1 MPSAI
6 GEVWSVNGPVV
17 IATGLRSTPV
27 GNQVSVGEIGLVGEV
42 VGVRGDKTI
51 IQVYEDT
58 TGITPGDKVVDRG
71 FPISVELG
79 PGLMG
84 NIFDGIQ
91 RPLEVIR
98 EKSGIFVENGV
109 QADPLDRSRLWEFVP
124 KVSEGQELEGG
135 QIIGEVQE
143 TSFVVH
149 RILLPVGLKGKV
161 LWLAGPGKYRIT
173 DTVLKLETPSGQVVD
188 VSMLQRWPVRKK
200 RPVRRRL
207 KPTIPLITG
216 QRVIDFLFPV
226 ALGGVSAIPGGFG
239 TGKTITQH
247 QLAKWASADI
257 VIYIGCG
264 ERGNEI
270 TQVLEEFPR
279 LRDPRSGRPLIER
292 TIIIA
297 NTSNMPVAAREAS
310 VYTGIT
316 IAEYFRDQGYDV
328 ALMADST
335 SRWAEALREIAG
347 RLEMMPA
354 EEGYPAYLASRLGEF
369 YERAG
374 YVEAL
379 SGTKGSITVIGAV
392 SPPGGDFSEPV
403 TMHTK
408 RFVRTFWALDKKLAG
423 QRHFPSINWMES
435 YSGYVE
441 DLARWWDEQVK
452 GLSWSQMR
460 TRISSIMQEADRLE
474 KVAQLIGVDALPD
487 AQRLVIETAR
497 LIRTGFLQQN
507 AYSEVDS
514 FCTPEKAMKIIEVI
528 LEFYDRASNLLAMG
542 IHILTILEMEIF
554 SRIMRLKEEIPNDR
568 LEMFDAFMEEM
579 REAFSQLEARYG
591 SGF

>member
-1 MPSAI
+1 MP
-6 GEVWSVNGPVV
+6 GRVWSVSGPVV
-17 IATGLRSTPV
+17 VATGMVSSPV
-27 GNQVSVGEIGLVGEV
+27 GNQVSVGEKGLVGEIV
-42 VGVRGDKTI
+42 AISGDKSI

-58 TGITPGDKVVDRG
+58 TGLSPGEEVHDKG
-71 FPISVELG
+71 YPLSVELG
-79 PGLMG
+79 PGLIG

-91 RPLEVIR
+91 RPLDRIR
-98 EKSGIFVENGV
+98 AKCGIFVENGV
-109 QADPLDRSRLWEFVP
+109 QATPLDRQRYWNFKPIVQLGEYVQSGMIL
-124 KVSEGQELEGG
+124 
-135 QIIGEVQE
+135 GEVE
-143 TSFVVH
+143 ESSLITH
-149 RILLPVGLKGKV
+149 RILVPLGVEGKISWVADEGRYKIEDVIARVKTADGHEVELKM
-161 LWLAGPGKYRIT
+161 Y
-173 DTVLKLETPSGQVVD
+173 
-188 VSMLQRWPVRKK
+188 QRWPVRKK
-200 RPVRRRL
+200 RPVKRRL
-207 KPTIPLITG
+207 RPEIPLVTG

-226 ALGGVSAIPGGFG
+226 ALGGVAAIPGGFG

-247 QLAKWASADI
+247 QLAKWASAEI

-279 LRDPRSGRPLIER
+279 LQDPRTGRPLIER

-316 IAEYFRDQGYDV
+316 LAEYYRDQGYNV

-354 EEGYPAYLASRLGEF
+354 EEGYPAYLAARLGEF

-374 YVEAL
+374 YVETL
-379 SGTKGSITVIGAV
+379 NGEKGSVTVIGAV

-408 RFVRTFWALDKKLAG
+408 RFVRTFWALDKRLAG

-435 YSGYVE
+435 YSGYVN
-441 DLARWWDEQVK
+441 DLSKWWEENVK
-452 GLSWSQMR
+452 DAVWSELRQEVM
-460 TRISSIMQEADRLE
+460 SLLQEADRLE

-497 LIRTGFLQQN
+497 LVRFGFLQQN
-507 AYSEVDS
+507 AYSLVDS
-514 FCTPEKAMKIIEVI
+514 FCPPEKGVRIIETI
-528 LEFYDRASNLLAMG
+528 LEFYHRASEVLSLG
-542 IHILTILEMEIF
+542 IHVLTIVEMEIF
-554 SRIMRLKEEIPNDR
+554 SEIMRLKEEIPND
-568 LEMFDAFMEEM
+568 
-579 REAFSQLEARYG
+579 QLERFEEFKEKMAKAFQELEAKYG
-591 SGF
+591 VGI

>member
-1 MPSAI
+1 MP
-6 GEVWSVNGPVV
+6 GRVWSVSGPVV
-17 IATGLRSTPV
+17 IATGMVSSPV
-27 GNQVSVGEIGLVGEV
+27 GNQVSVGEKGLVGEIV
-42 VGVRGDKTI
+42 AISGDKTI

-58 TGITPGDKVVDRG
+58 TGLSPGQEVHDRG
-71 FPISVELG
+71 YPLSVELG
-79 PGLMG
+79 PGLIG

-91 RPLEVIR
+91 RPLDKIR
-98 EKSGIFVENGV
+98 AQCGIFVENGV
-109 QADPLDRSRLWEFVP
+109 QTTALDRDKYWNFKPVLSVGASV
-124 KVSEGQELEGG
+124 KEGAVL
-135 QIIGEVQE
+135 GEVEE
-143 TSFVVH
+143 TSLIVH
-149 RILLPVGLKGKV
+149 RILVPPGVKGT
-161 LWLAGPGKYRIT
+161 LSWIASEGRYRIE
-173 DTVLKLETPSGQVVD
+173 DVVARVQREDGGEVELK
-188 VSMLQRWPVRKK
+188 MYHRWPVRKK
-200 RPVRRRL
+200 RPVSRRL
-207 KPTIPLITG
+207 RPEIPLITG

-247 QLAKWASADI
+247 QLAKWSSAEI

-270 TQVLEEFPR
+270 TQVLEEFPK
-279 LRDPRSGRPLIER
+279 LQDPRTGKPLIER

-316 IAEYFRDQGYDV
+316 LAEYYRDQGYNV

-374 YVEAL
+374 YVETL
-379 SGTKGSITVIGAV
+379 SGGKGSITVIGAV

-408 RFVRTFWALDKKLAG
+408 RFVRTFWALDKRLAG

-435 YSGYVE
+435 YSGYVN
-441 DLARWWDEQVK
+441 DLAKWWDEHVPNAV
-452 GLSWSQMR
+452 WSELR
-460 TRISSIMQEADRLE
+460 KEIMALLQEADRLE

-487 AQRLVIETAR
+487 AQRLIIETAR
-497 LIRTGFLQQN
+497 LVRFGFLQQN
-507 AYSEVDS
+507 AYSPIDS
-514 FCTPEKAMKIIEVI
+514 FCTPEKGLRIIEVI
-528 LEFYDRASNLLAMG
+528 LEFYRRASDMLSLG
-542 IHILTILEMEIF
+542 IHVLTIIEMEIF
-554 SRIMRLKEEIPNDR
+554 SEIMRLKEEIPN
-568 LEMFDAFMEEM
+568 EELSKFEEFKKRM
-579 REAFSQLEARYG
+579 AEAFQELEARYG
-591 SGF
+591 AGI

>member
-1 MPSAI
+1 MP
-6 GEVWSVNGPVV
+6 GRVWSVSGPVV
-17 IATGLRSTPV
+17 VATGMVSSPV
-27 GNQVSVGEIGLVGEV
+27 GNQVSVGERGLVGEIV
-42 VGVRGDKTI
+42 AISGDKSI

-58 TGITPGDKVVDRG
+58 TGLSPGQEVYDKG
-71 FPISVELG
+71 YPLSVELG
-79 PGLMG
+79 PGLIG

-91 RPLEVIR
+91 RPLDRIR
-98 EKSGIFVENGV
+98 AKCGIFVENGV
-109 QADPLDRSRLWEFVP
+109 QTSPLDRDRHWDFKPILSLGDHVEAGMV
-124 KVSEGQELEGG
+124 L
-135 QIIGEVQE
+135 GEVEE
-143 TSFVVH
+143 TSLITH
-149 RILLPVGLKGKV
+149 RILVPLGIEGEIT
-161 LWLAGPGKYRIT
+161 WIAGEGKYRIEDVVARVKTT
-173 DTVLKLETPSGQVVD
+173 DGREVELK
-188 VSMLQRWPVRKK
+188 MYQRWPVRKK
-200 RPVRRRL
+200 RPVRQRL
-207 KPTIPLITG
+207 RPEIPLITG

-247 QLAKWASADI
+247 QLAKWASAEV

-270 TQVLEEFPR
+270 TQVLDEFPK
-279 LRDPRSGRPLIER
+279 LQDPRTGKPLIER

-316 IAEYFRDQGYDV
+316 LAEYYRDQGYNV

-354 EEGYPAYLASRLGEF
+354 EEGYPAYLAARLGEF

-374 YVEAL
+374 YAEVL
-379 SGTKGSITVIGAV
+379 NGSKGSITVIGAV

-408 RFVRTFWALDKKLAG
+408 RFVRTFWALDKRLAG

-435 YSGYVE
+435 YSGYVN
-441 DLARWWDEQVK
+441 DLTKWWDENVK
-452 GLSWSQMR
+452 NAVWSELRQE
-460 TRISSIMQEADRLE
+460 IMTLLQEADRLE

-487 AQRLVIETAR
+487 AQRLIIETSR
-497 LIRTGFLQQN
+497 LVRFGFLQQN
-507 AYSEVDS
+507 AYSSVDS
-514 FCTPEKAMKIIEVI
+514 FCSPEKGVRIIEII
-528 LEFYDRASNLLAMG
+528 LEFYRRANEMLSLGIHVLTIVEMG
-542 IHILTILEMEIF
+542 IF
-554 SRIMRLKEEIPNDR
+554 SEIMRLKEEIPNDQLDR
-568 LEMFDAFMEEM
+568 FEEFKEEM
-579 REAFSQLEARYG
+579 SKAFQELEAKYG
-591 SGF
+591 TGI

>member
-1 MPSAI
+1 MPGRI
-6 GEVWSVNGPVV
+6 WSVSGPVV
-17 IATGLRSTPV
+17 IATGMTSCPV
-27 GNQVSVGEIGLVGEV
+27 GNQVLVGEKRLVGEV
-42 VGVRGDKTI
+42 VAVSGDKTV

-58 TGITPGDKVVDRG
+58 TGLSPGEKVYDKG
-71 FPISVELG
+71 YPLSVELG
-79 PGLMG
+79 PGLIG

-91 RPLEVIR
+91 RPLDRIR
-98 EKSGIFVENGV
+98 AKCGIFVENGV
-109 QADPLDRSRLWEFVP
+109 ESAPLDRDRYWHFKPSLSPGREVSSGMILGEVDETSLIVHRILVP
-124 KVSEGQELEGG
+124 PGVEGVLDWIASEGEYRVEDVIARVRKNDGQELELRMY
-135 QIIGEVQE
+135 
-143 TSFVVH
+143 H
-149 RILLPVGLKGKV
+149 
-161 LWLAGPGKYRIT
+161 
-173 DTVLKLETPSGQVVD
+173 
-188 VSMLQRWPVRKK
+188 RWPVRKK

-207 KPTIPLITG
+207 RPEVPLITG

-226 ALGGVSAIPGGFG
+226 ALGGVAAIPGGFG

-247 QLAKWASADI
+247 QIAKWASAEI

-270 TQVLEEFPR
+270 TQVLEEFPK
-279 LRDPRSGRPLIER
+279 LQDPRTGKPLIER

-316 IAEYFRDQGYDV
+316 LAEYYRDQGYNV

-335 SRWAEALREIAG
+335 SRWAESLREIAG

-374 YVEAL
+374 YVETL
-379 SGTKGSITVIGAV
+379 GGSKASVTVIGAV

-408 RFVRTFWALDKKLAG
+408 RFVRTFWALDKRLAG
-423 QRHFPSINWMES
+423 QRHFPSINWIDS
-435 YSGYVE
+435 YSGYVN
-441 DLARWWDEQVK
+441 DLSRWWDENVQNVV
-452 GLSWSQMR
+452 WSKLRQE
-460 TRISSIMQEADRLE
+460 IMALLQEADRLE

-497 LIRTGFLQQN
+497 LVRFGFLQQN

-514 FCTPEKAMKIIEVI
+514 FCSPEKGLRIVEIILRFYHLAKEMLSLGIHVLTIIEM
-528 LEFYDRASNLLAMG
+528 D
-542 IHILTILEMEIF
+542 IF
-554 SRIMRLKEEIPNDR
+554 SEIMRLKEEISN
-568 LEMFDAFMEEM
+568 EEIKKFDEFKKRMEE
-579 REAFSQLEARYG
+579 AFQELGAKYG
-591 SGF
+591 AGI